1 MKSIDSSLPAPTALP
16 GGKNLSRANG
26 FQQERFLNMV
36 EKLEA
41 GLTIQTREGDVVSLS
56 SESFAQFASSE
67 YNSRGI
73 VQARDSS
80 LHQNFHQ
87 RTIALYTE
95 ESFSFSVQ
103 GDLNEQEL
111 ADIDAII
118 QGIDGIIGQMAA
130 GNMDDA
136 VSQALEMDTFDSIS
150 MYAADISFV
159 QQYAYQETIQSG
171 AKTDMPAASGRSR
184 LHDTPVP
191 KNSASFTDKM
201 AKFLEK
207 QQDMPVAKAAPGLD
221 ALFRH
226 HQKQLPKAQNP
237 EAQSP
242 EGSLSLALENA
253 RKQMDQL
260 IAEMMKNSF
269 GDTLDHTA

>member
-1 MKSIDSSLPAPTALP
+1 MKSIASNLPAPTALS
-16 GGKNLSRANG
+16 GGKNLSQAKV
-26 FQQERFLNMV
+26 FHQERFLNMV

-41 GLTIQTREGDVVSLS
+41 GVTIKTREGDVVRLS
-56 SESFAQFASSE
+56 AGTFAQFASSE

-73 VQARDSS
+73 IRAEDSIVQ
-80 LHQNFHQ
+80 QNYHQ
-87 RTIALYTE
+87 RTISLHTK

-130 GNMDDA
+130 GNMEEA
-136 VSQALEMDTFDSIS
+136 VSQAMGMDTFDSIS
-150 MYAADISFV
+150 MYAADISLE
-159 QQYAYQETIQSG
+159 QRYAYQETIESG
-171 AKTDMPAASGRSR
+171 VKTDMPAASDRSR
-184 LHDTPVP
+184 MHDTPFARNV
-191 KNSASFTDKM
+191 ASFTDKM

-207 QQDMPVAKAAPGLD
+207 QQDLPVAKAAPGLD

-226 HQKQLPKAQNP
+226 HQKHLPETK
-237 EAQSP
+237 SP

-260 IAEMMKNSF
+260 IAQMMKDSF
-269 GDTLDHTA
+269 GDQLDQTA

>member
-1 MKSIDSSLPAPTALP
+1 MHPTAGIPAPLQAQL
-16 GGKNLSRANG
+16 GGKSPQNTET
-26 FQQERFLNMV
+26 FQHKAFSQVV
-36 EKLEA
+36 EKMEA

-73 VQARDSS
+73 VQARDSIV
-80 LHQNFHQ
+80 HQNFHQ
-87 RTIALYTE
+87 RTIALHTE

-150 MYAADISFV
+150 MYAADISFA

-171 AKTDMPAASGRSR
+171 GKTDMPAASGRGR
-184 LHDTPVP
+184 MHDTPVP
-191 KNSASFTDKM
+191 KSSASFTDKM

-226 HQKQLPKAQNP
+226 HQKQLPKAQNQ
-237 EAQSP
+237 ESP
-242 EGSLSLALENA
+242 LSLALENA

-260 IAEMMKNSF
+260 IAEMMKDSF
-269 GDTLDHTA
+269 GDQLDQTA

>member
-1 MKSIDSSLPAPTALP
+1 MKSITSNMPAPAVLS
-16 GGKNLSRANG
+16 GGKNHSQAGVLHQN
-26 FQQERFLNMV
+26 QFLNMI

-41 GLTIQTREGDVVSLS
+41 GVTIKTREGDVVRLS
-56 SESFAQFASSE
+56 AGTFAQFASSE

-73 VQARDSS
+73 IRAEDSTIQ
-80 LHQNFHQ
+80 QNYHQ
-87 RTIALYTE
+87 RTISLYTQE
-95 ESFSFSVQ
+95 TFSFSVQ

-130 GNMDDA
+130 GNMEEA

-150 MYAADISFV
+150 MYAADISFQ

-171 AKTDMPAASGRSR
+171 VKTDMPAVPGQTR
-184 LHDTPVP
+184 LHDTPFAKTP
-191 KNSASFTDKM
+191 ASFTEKM
-201 AKFLEK
+201 AEFLEK
-207 QQDMPVAKAAPGLD
+207 QQDMLVAKSAPGLD

-226 HQKQLPKAQNP
+226 HQKNLSETQGPK
-237 EAQSP
+237 
-242 EGSLSLALENA
+242 GSLSLALENA

-260 IAEMMKNSF
+260 IAQMMKNSF
-269 GDTLDHTA
+269 GKQLDQTA

>member
-1 MKSIDSSLPAPTALP
+1 MHPTAGIPAPLQAQL
-16 GGKNLSRANG
+16 GGKSPQNTET
-26 FQQERFLNMV
+26 FQHKAFSQVV
-36 EKLEA
+36 EKMEA

-73 VQARDSS
+73 VQARDSIV
-80 LHQNFHQ
+80 HQNFHQ
-87 RTIALYTE
+87 RTIALHTE

-150 MYAADISFV
+150 MYAADISFA

-171 AKTDMPAASGRSR
+171 GKTDMPAASGRGR
-184 LHDTPVP
+184 MHDTPVP
-191 KNSASFTDKM
+191 KNGASFTDKM

-226 HQKQLPKAQNP
+226 HQKQLPKAQNQ
-237 EAQSP
+237 ESP
-242 EGSLSLALENA
+242 LSLALENA

-260 IAEMMKNSF
+260 IAEMMKDSF
-269 GDTLDHTA
+269 GDQLDQTA